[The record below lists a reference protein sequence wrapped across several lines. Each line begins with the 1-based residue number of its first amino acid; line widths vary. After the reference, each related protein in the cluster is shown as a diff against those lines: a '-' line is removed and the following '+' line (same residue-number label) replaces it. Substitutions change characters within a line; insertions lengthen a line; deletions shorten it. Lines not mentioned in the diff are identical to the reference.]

1 MSQFVT
7 TSDVRAVANDLQHR
21 QVMDL
26 LRGATFIA
34 VLLLAWVS
42 LRPFIDLGNAELKD
56 LSTGNEA
63 LTYLAFG
70 GFATLML
77 ALAMRDNMP
86 AVMTLLSPVYLL
98 FGGWIVLT
106 VLLSLDPNTSIR
118 RFALTVCVVSVAATL
133 MLLPKSQSELVRWL
147 SIAAL
152 ALLAICYLGVLL
164 APNVSI
170 HLATDTQEPH
180 LAGDWRGSFGHKN
193 VAAAIM
199 AMLVFIG
206 IYIIRSG
213 ARLSGIA
220 IIALSAL
227 FLIKAEGKSSTA
239 LLVMVLCMTQVTAV
253 VRPFWARVTIMLVPL
268 LTMNLLS
275 VGTVINPELEQIVSL
290 LPIDTTFTG
299 RTDIWTFAIQAL
311 QLRLPTGY
319 GFAAFWGSSSVQNL
333 PQGMEWAEYASHSH
347 NGYLDTA
354 LAMGLPGVALLIA
367 ALVIAPLRDFQN
379 VDRGGNNGPLAMM
392 LLQIWLFGL
401 YLSSMESFFLD
412 RADPMW
418 FTFLIAVFGL
428 HYLARFRLR
437 E

>member
-1 MSQFVT
+1 
-7 TSDVRAVANDLQHR
+7 
-21 QVMDL
+21 
-26 LRGATFIA
+26 
-34 VLLLAWVS
+34 
-42 LRPFIDLGNAELKD
+42 
-56 LSTGNEA
+56 
-63 LTYLAFG
+63 
-70 GFATLML
+70 
-77 ALAMRDNMP
+77 
-86 AVMTLLSPVYLL
+86 
-98 FGGWIVLT
+98 
-106 VLLSLDPNTSIR
+106 
-118 RFALTVCVVSVAATL
+118 
-133 MLLPKSQSELVRWL
+133 
-147 SIAAL
+147 
-152 ALLAICYLGVLL
+152 
-164 APNVSI
+164 VSI

-239 LLVMVLCMTQVTAV
+239 LLVMVLCMTQVTTI

-268 LTMNLLS
+268 LAMNLLS

>member
-1 MSQFVT
+1 
-7 TSDVRAVANDLQHR
+7 
-21 QVMDL
+21 
-26 LRGATFIA
+26 
-34 VLLLAWVS
+34 
-42 LRPFIDLGNAELKD
+42 
-56 LSTGNEA
+56 
-63 LTYLAFG
+63 
-70 GFATLML
+70 
-77 ALAMRDNMP
+77 
-86 AVMTLLSPVYLL
+86 
-98 FGGWIVLT
+98 
-106 VLLSLDPNTSIR
+106 
-118 RFALTVCVVSVAATL
+118 
-133 MLLPKSQSELVRWL
+133 
-147 SIAAL
+147 
-152 ALLAICYLGVLL
+152 
-164 APNVSI
+164 
-170 HLATDTQEPH
+170 
-180 LAGDWRGSFGHKN
+180 
-193 VAAAIM
+193 
-199 AMLVFIG
+199 
-206 IYIIRSG
+206 
-213 ARLSGIA
+213 
-220 IIALSAL
+220 
-227 FLIKAEGKSSTA
+227 
-239 LLVMVLCMTQVTAV
+239 LLVMVLCMTQVTAI

>member
-7 TSDVRAVANDLQHR
+7 TSEIRAVADDLQHR

-56 LSTGNEA
+56 LSTGNET

-70 GFATLML
+70 GFAALML

-98 FGGWIVLT
+98 FGGWILLT
-106 VLLSLDPNTSIR
+106 VVLSLDPNTSIR
-118 RFALTVCVVSVAATL
+118 RFALTVCVVTVAATL
-133 MLLPKSQSELVRWL
+133 ILLPKSQSELVRWL
-147 SIAAL
+147 SIAVL
-152 ALLAICYLGVLL
+152 ALLAICYLGVFL

-213 ARLSGIA
+213 ARLSGIV

-253 VRPFWARVTIMLVPL
+253 VRPFWARATIMLVPL

-367 ALVIAPLRDFQN
+367 ALVIAPLRDFQTA
-379 VDRGGNNGPLAMM
+379 DRGGNNGPLAMM